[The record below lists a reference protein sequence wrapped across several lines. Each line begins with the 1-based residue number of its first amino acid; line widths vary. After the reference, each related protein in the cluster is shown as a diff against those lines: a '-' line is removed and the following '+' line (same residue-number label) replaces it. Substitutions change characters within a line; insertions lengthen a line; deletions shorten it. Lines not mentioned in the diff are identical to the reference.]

1 MPDPGL
7 TAAPGAT
14 APPHSGPT
22 RADLL
27 DPAQLAALGRIEI
40 VARWVVEGFLTG
52 LHRSPRKG
60 FSVEFA
66 EHRPYMPGDDLRY
79 LDWKIAARADRWMI
93 KQFEEETNLRAA
105 VVLDVS
111 KSMDWSGSSDR
122 LTKLAYGEHLVAAL
136 AHLLIRQK
144 DAVGLVRFDDELKSV
159 LTPRARSVHFYRLVR
174 SLAEPFGGKGARIS
188 DALFRAERMIRRP
201 GLVIVV
207 SDLLFEPRDIDGPV
221 KSLRAA
227 GHNVGVLHLMD
238 PGERA
243 LTMAGEAIFCD
254 TESDLQVS
262 VAVADVED
270 AYRETV
276 EHVIDEWRT
285 LFSGAGVEYEVVTT
299 DTPFGVPLRRAFRVR
314 ENLP

>member
-1 MPDPGL
+1 MPDSSV
-7 TAAPGAT
+7 T
-14 APPHSGPT
+14 APPTAPTGPS

-27 DPAQLAALGRIEI
+27 DPAQLASLGRIEI

-79 LDWKIAARADRWMI
+79 LDWKIAARADKWMI

-105 VVLDVS
+105 IVLDVS
-111 KSMDWSGSSDR
+111 KSMDWTGSPDR
-122 LTKLAYGEHLVAAL
+122 LSKLAYAEHLVAAL

-174 SLAEPFGGKGARIS
+174 TLSEPHGGKAARVS

-201 GLVIVV
+201 GMIIVI
-207 SDLLFEPRDIDGPV
+207 SDLLFDVADIDGPV

-227 GHNVGVLHLMD
+227 GHNVGVLHIMD
-238 PGERA
+238 PSERV
-243 LTMAGEAIFCD
+243 LTTAGEAIFCD

-270 AYRETV
+270 AYRDTV
-276 EHVIDEWRT
+276 DHVIDEWRT

>member
-1 MPDPGL
+1 MSNPGPL
-7 TAAPGAT
+7 AS
-14 APPHSGPT
+14 APPTPSGGGPT
-22 RADLL
+22 RPDLL
-27 DPAQLAALGRIEI
+27 DPAELAALGRIEI

-93 KQFEEETNLRAA
+93 KQFEEETNLRSAL
-105 VVLDVS
+105 VLDVS
-111 KSMDWSGSSDR
+111 KSMDWTGSGAR
-122 LTKLAYGEHLVAAL
+122 LTKLSYAEHLVAAL
-136 AHLLIRQK
+136 AHLLIHQK
-144 DAVGLVRFDDELKSV
+144 DAVGLVRFDDEVRSV
-159 LTPRARSVHFYRLVR
+159 LPPRARSVHFYRLVNT
-174 SLAEPFGGKGARIS
+174 LTEAHGGKGALVR
-188 DALFRAERMIRRP
+188 DALFRAERLIKRP
-201 GLVIVV
+201 GMVVLV
-207 SDLLFEPRDIDGPV
+207 SDLLFEPEQIDAPI

-227 GHNVGVLHLMD
+227 GHNVAVLHLMD
-238 PGERA
+238 PSERE

-254 TESDLQVS
+254 TESDLEVS
-262 VAVADVED
+262 VAVADVEE

-276 EHVIDEWRT
+276 QHVIEEWRSR
-285 LFSGAGVEYEVVTT
+285 FAGAGVDYEVVTT

>member
-1 MPDPGL
+1 MTDPGL
-7 TAAPGAT
+7 TKASTSPAA
-14 APPHSGPT
+14 T

-27 DPAQLAALGRIEI
+27 NPAHLAALGRIEI

-111 KSMDWSGSSDR
+111 KSMDWTGGADR

-144 DAVGLVRFDDELKSV
+144 DAVGMVRVDDEIRSV
-159 LTPRARSVHFYRLVR
+159 LAPRARSVHFYRLVHA
-174 SLAEPFGGKGARIS
+174 LGEGHGGKGARIS
-188 DALFRAERMIRRP
+188 EALFRAERMVRRP
-201 GLVIVV
+201 GMIVVV
-207 SDLLFEPRDIDGPV
+207 SDLLMEAADIEGAM

-227 GHNVGVLHLMD
+227 GHNVAVLHLMD
-238 PGERA
+238 PSERA
-243 LTMAGEAIFCD
+243 LSAAGEAIFCD

-270 AYRETV
+270 AYRDTV
-276 EHVIDEWRT
+276 NAAIDEWRT
-285 LFSGAGVEYEVVTT
+285 LFSGTGVDYEVVST

-314 ENLP
+314 EKLP

>member
-1 MPDPGL
+1 MPDSTL
-7 TAAPGAT
+7 TAAPNT
-14 APPHSGPT
+14 PTGPS

-93 KQFEEETNLRAA
+93 KQFEEETNMRSAI
-105 VVLDVS
+105 VLDVS
-111 KSMDWSGSSDR
+111 KSMDWTGSGDR
-122 LTKLAYGEHLVAAL
+122 LTKLSYAEHIVAAL

-144 DAVGLVRFDDELKSV
+144 DAVGLVRVDDELKTV
-159 LTPRARSVHFYRLVR
+159 VMPRARNVHLYRLIR
-174 SLAEPFGGKGARIS
+174 TLSEPHGGKAARIS
-188 DALFRAERMIRRP
+188 EALFRAERMIRRP
-201 GLVIVV
+201 GMIIVL
-207 SDLLFEPRDIDGPV
+207 SDLLFDPKDIDGPV

-227 GHNVGVLHLMD
+227 GHNVGVLHIMD
-238 PGERA
+238 PSERA
-243 LTMAGEAIFCD
+243 LTMGGEAIFCD

-285 LFSGAGVEYEVVTT
+285 QFSGAGVEYEVVTT

-314 ENLP
+314 ENLA

>member
-1 MPDPGL
+1 MADTSV
-7 TAAPGAT
+7 TALPT
-14 APPHSGPT
+14 APPGPS

-79 LDWKIAARADRWMI
+79 LDWKIAARADKWMI

-105 VVLDVS
+105 IVLDVS
-111 KSMDWSGSSDR
+111 KSMDWTGSPER
-122 LTKLAYGEHLVAAL
+122 LTKLSYAEHLVAAL
-136 AHLLIRQK
+136 ANLLIRQK
-144 DAVGLVRFDDELKSV
+144 DAVGLVRFDDEIKTV
-159 LTPRARSVHFYRLVR
+159 VAPRARSVHFYRLVR
-174 SLAEPFGGKGARIS
+174 TLSDPHGGKAAQVK
-188 DALFRAERMIRRP
+188 DALFRAERLIRRP
-201 GLVIVV
+201 GMIFVI
-207 SDLLFEPRDIDGPV
+207 SDLLFDHEVIDGPL

-227 GHNVGVLHLMD
+227 GHNVGVLHIMD
-238 PGERA
+238 PGEKA
-243 LTMAGEAIFCD
+243 LTAAGEAIFCD

-276 EHVIDEWRT
+276 THVIDEWRT
-285 LFSGAGVEYEVVTT
+285 QFSGAGVEYEVVTT

>member
-1 MPDPGL
+1 MPDSTL
-7 TAAPGAT
+7 TVAPN
-14 APPHSGPT
+14 APTGST

-93 KQFEEETNLRAA
+93 KQFEEETNMRSAI
-105 VVLDVS
+105 VLDVS
-111 KSMDWSGSSDR
+111 KSMDWTGSGDR
-122 LTKLAYGEHLVAAL
+122 LTKLSYAEHIVAAL

-144 DAVGLVRFDDELKSV
+144 DAVGLVRFDDELKTV
-159 LTPRARSVHFYRLVR
+159 VMPRARNVHLYRLIR
-174 SLAEPFGGKGARIS
+174 TLSEAHGGKAARIS
-188 DALFRAERMIRRP
+188 EALFRAERMIRRP
-201 GLVIVV
+201 GMIMVI
-207 SDLLFEPRDIDGPV
+207 SDLLFDPKDIDGPV

-227 GHNVGVLHLMD
+227 GHNVGVLHIMD
-238 PGERA
+238 PSERA

-270 AYRETV
+270 AYRNTV

-285 LFSGAGVEYEVVTT
+285 QFSGAGVEYEVVTT

>member
-1 MPDPGL
+1 MTDPGHTSASAP
-7 TAAPGAT
+7 TA
-14 APPHSGPT
+14 PT

-27 DPAQLAALGRIEI
+27 NPAHLAALGRIEI

-79 LDWKIAARADRWMI
+79 MDWKILARADRWMI
-93 KQFEEETNLRAA
+93 KQFEEETNMRAA
-105 VVLDVS
+105 IVLDVS
-111 KSMDWSGSSDR
+111 KSMDWTGSASR
-122 LTKLAYGEHLVAAL
+122 LTKLRYAEHLVAAL

-159 LTPRARSVHFYRLVR
+159 LAPRARSVHFYRLVR
-174 SLAEPFGGKGARIS
+174 TLGEGYGGKAARIN

-207 SDLLFEPRDIDGPV
+207 SDLLFEPGDIEGPV

-227 GHNVGVLHLMD
+227 GHNVGVLHIMD
-238 PGERA
+238 PAERA
-243 LTMAGEAIFCD
+243 LTTAGEAIFCD

-276 EHVIDEWRT
+276 EHVIGEWRT
-285 LFSGAGVEYEVVTT
+285 QFSGTGVDYEVVTT
-299 DTPFGVPLRRAFRVR
+299 DTPFGVPLRKAFRVR
-314 ENLP
+314 EKVA

>member
-1 MPDPGL
+1 MPDSSV
-7 TAAPGAT
+7 T
-14 APPHSGPT
+14 APPTASGGPS

-93 KQFEEETNLRAA
+93 KQFEEETNMRAA
-105 VVLDVS
+105 IVLDVS
-111 KSMDWSGSSDR
+111 KSMDWTGASER
-122 LTKLAYGEHLVAAL
+122 LTKLSYAEHLVAAL
-136 AHLLIRQK
+136 ANLLIRQK
-144 DAVGLVRFDDELKSV
+144 DAVGLVRFDDELKTV
-159 LTPRARSVHFYRLVR
+159 VPPKARSVHFYRLVR
-174 SLAEPFGGKGARIS
+174 TLGEPHGGKAAQVK
-188 DALFRAERMIRRP
+188 DALFRAERMVRRP
-201 GLVIVV
+201 GMIIVI
-207 SDLLFEPRDIDGPV
+207 SDLLFEHEDIDGAV

-227 GHNVGVLHLMD
+227 GHNVGVLHIMD
-238 PGERA
+238 PSEKA
-243 LTMAGEAIFCD
+243 LSAAGEAIFCD

-270 AYRETV
+270 AYRDTV
-276 EHVIDEWRT
+276 AHVIEEWRT
-285 LFSGAGVEYEVVTT
+285 QFSGAGVEYEVVTT